1 MRVLRHGS
9 RLLAEYQ
16 CAALC
21 RERCCRRAD
30 QADIARA
37 VLQGDD
43 WTLSIQVLQE
53 FVVQAT
59 RASRIQRS
67 WRRAN
72 KRLHLLLT
80 EDLSDAGLDG
90 GVEVR
95 NPFRG
100 LG

>member
-1 MRVLRHGS
+1 MAPVCLLNTNVLLS
-9 RLLAEYQ
+9 AVSAAAAE
-16 CAALC
+16 
-21 RERCCRRAD
+21 RTKR
-30 QADIARA
+30 DIARA

-72 KRLHLLLT
+72 KRLHP
-80 EDLSDAGLDG
+80 SAHG
-90 GVEVR
+90 GSER
-95 NPFRG
+95 CRP
-100 LG
+100 